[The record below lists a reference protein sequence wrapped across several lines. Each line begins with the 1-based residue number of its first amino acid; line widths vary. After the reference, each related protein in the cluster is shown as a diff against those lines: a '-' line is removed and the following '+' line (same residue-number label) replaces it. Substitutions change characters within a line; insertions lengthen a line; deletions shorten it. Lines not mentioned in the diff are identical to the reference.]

1 MTTDPQTIAS
11 SSGAGGDAHLTD
23 VQAKAIV
30 LEDNDEQ
37 LKGFIAALGMV
48 RPIDADKAGRLLEN
62 VIKGAM
68 SANVDR
74 LADQMR
80 LDGWEAALSPGETLD
95 QLATRAN
102 AYLESP
108 QGVELFNLFSKTFAR
123 TTGEMFD

>member
-1 MTTDPQTIAS
+1 MTTDPQTTAS
-11 SSGAGGDAHLTD
+11 SSGGGDDAHLTD

-37 LKGFIAALGMV
+37 LQGFIAALGMA
-48 RPIDADKAGRLLEN
+48 RPIDADQAGRLLEN

-68 SANVDR
+68 SANIDR

-80 LDGWEAALSPGETLD
+80 LDGWDAALSPGETLD
-95 QLATRAN
+95 ALASRAN

-108 QGVELFNLFSKTFAR
+108 QGLELFNLFSKTFAR